1 MADARPTYSF
11 YVEQYGGT
19 SLDEGGFNSALVQAL
34 AYVRKRIW
42 PNEPDE
48 NPDAFRRAVCAA
60 CEVDAA
66 YGFTGG
72 AGSLAS
78 VTTGTVTMSF
88 GGSGGGSSWESD
100 MERAADGELVGSGLL
115 FMGMG

>member
-1 MADARPTYSF
+1 MADIRPTYSF
-11 YVEQYGGT
+11 YAEQYGGK
-19 SLDEGGFNSALVQAL
+19 LDEGGFDAAIPHAL

-42 PNEPDE
+42 PNSPEE
-48 NPDAFRRAVCAA
+48 NPEAYQRAVCAA

-78 VTTGTVTMSF
+78 VTTGTVNMSF
-88 GGSGGGSSWESD
+88 GGDGGSSWEAD
-100 MERAADGELVGSGLL
+100 MARAAEGELVGSGLL

>member
-1 MADARPTYSF
+1 MAVQEVTYDF
-11 YVEQYGGT
+11 YRDGYGGA
-19 SLDEGGFNSALVQAL
+19 LDEGGFDAALPHAL

-42 PNEPDE
+42 PNPPEE
-48 NPDAFRRAVCAA
+48 DADAYMRAVCAA

-88 GGSGGGSSWESD
+88 GGNGGSSWEAD
-100 MERAADGELVGSGLL
+100 MARAADGELVGSGLL
-115 FMGMG
+115 FMGLG

>member
-1 MADARPTYSF
+1 MGGTEPTYSF
-11 YVEQYGGT
+11 YSGRYGGT
-19 SLDEGGFNSALVQAL
+19 ALDEGGFNSALPHAA

-42 PNEPDE
+42 PNSPDDD
-48 NPDAFRRAVCAA
+48 PDAYMRAVCAA

-78 VTTGTVTMSF
+78 VTTGTVNMSF
-88 GGSGGGSSWESD
+88 GGNGSDSSWEAD
-100 MERAADGELVGSGLL
+100 MAAATDGELVGGGLL
-115 FMGMG
+115 FMGVG